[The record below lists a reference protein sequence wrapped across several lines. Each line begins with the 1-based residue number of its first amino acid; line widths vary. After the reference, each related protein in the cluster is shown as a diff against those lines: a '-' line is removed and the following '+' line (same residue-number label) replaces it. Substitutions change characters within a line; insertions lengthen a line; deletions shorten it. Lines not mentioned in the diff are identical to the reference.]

1 MDTNDI
7 MRKYCLITL
16 FFLAFVGVSAQTSVD
31 EDGRGMK
38 KQNMFFGANLN
49 LGFAN
54 RSFNIGVN
62 PEFGYSLTRWLD
74 AGIAANFNYFS
85 QNATDFSSIRFRNIN
100 YGAGVFTRIWPVNFL
115 FLQVQPEYNWI
126 NSAQRNV
133 VTQQAFK
140 YKYSAESLLVGIGY
154 GSRLIGSSYT
164 YFTLMMDVLQN
175 PNSPYRDQFND
186 PLPVIR
192 AGFGIYLHSARR

>member
-1 MDTNDI
+1 
-7 MRKYCLITL
+7 
-16 FFLAFVGVSAQTSVD
+16 
-31 EDGRGMK
+31 
-38 KQNMFFGANLN
+38 MFFGANLN

-74 AGIAANFNYFS
+74 AGIAGNFNYFS
-85 QNATDFSSIRFRNIN
+85 QNATDFSSIRFRNVN
-100 YGAGVFTRIWPVNFL
+100 YGAGLFTRIWPVNFL
-115 FLQVQPEYNWI
+115 FLQIQPEYNWI
-126 NSAQRNV
+126 NSAQKNV
-133 VTQQAFK
+133 ITQQAFK

-154 GSRLIGSSYT
+154 GSRLVGSSYT

-192 AGFGIYLHSARR
+192 AGFGIYLHSGKK

>member
-1 MDTNDI
+1 
-7 MRKYCLITL
+7 MRKYFLL
-16 FFLAFVGVSAQTSVD
+16 PFFFLACIEVSAQNGID
-31 EDGRGMK
+31 EDGRGLK

-85 QNATDFSSIRFRNIN
+85 QNATDFSSIRYRNVN
-100 YGAGVFTRIWPVNFL
+100 YGGGIFTRIWPVNFL

-126 NSAQRNV
+126 SSAQKNV
-133 VTQQAFK
+133 ITQQAFK
-140 YKYSAESLLVGIGY
+140 YSYSAQSLLVGIGY
-154 GSRLIGSSYT
+154 GTRMIGSRYT

-192 AGFGIYLHSARR
+192 AGFGIYFRSGRR